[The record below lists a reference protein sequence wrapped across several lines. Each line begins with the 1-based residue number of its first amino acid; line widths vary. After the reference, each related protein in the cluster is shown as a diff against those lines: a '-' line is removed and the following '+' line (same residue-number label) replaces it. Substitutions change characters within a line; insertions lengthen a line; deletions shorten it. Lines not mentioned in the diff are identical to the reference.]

1 MIKGLQLSARSLHS
15 GNQHIGVVANNL
27 ANINTSGFKREEP
40 FSEILNAE
48 GGINVRQTTDFK
60 QGELVHTGNPLNL
73 SIKGDGFFK
82 IETENGT
89 RLARDGRFQISQEG
103 ILMNYNGDKILG
115 QDGGEI
121 NFGENIFQQD
131 QMITISKSGEIKVGK
146 ETVSVLD
153 IVKVEDLKTLS
164 KAGNN
169 YFIQPDDDYTSMDS
183 EDFEIAQGFL
193 ESSNVN
199 PVEEMQSMIK
209 LNKDY
214 QSSFKIVT
222 YLDKSLE
229 SANRIGKV

>member
-1 MIKGLQLSARSLHS
+1 MIKGLHLSARSLHS

-40 FSEILNAE
+40 FSEILNSAGQIE
-48 GGINVRQTTDFK
+48 IRQTTDFK

-82 IETENGT
+82 VETENGT
-89 RLARDGRFQISQEG
+89 RITRDGRFQISNEG
-103 ILMNYNGDKILG
+103 ILINSNGDKVLG
-115 QDGGEI
+115 TDGEI

-131 QMITISKSGEIKVGK
+131 QMINISKSGEIKVGK
-146 ETVSVLD
+146 ETVATLD
-153 IVKVEDLKTLS
+153 IVKVEDLKTLE
-164 KAGNN
+164 KAGSN
-169 YFIQPDDDYTSMDS
+169 YFLQPEDDFTTLDPD
-183 EDFEIAQGFL
+183 EFEIAQGFL
-193 ESSNVN
+193 ESANVN

-229 SANRIGKV
+229 DANRIGKV